1 MRANSELPLLFFV
14 FFLLFLCV
22 LRVLFL
28 AEAGRRSRFS
38 RYSAHR
44 SRRKVAPTGG
54 GSVATQGR
62 SYGRG
67 IGRDARSLLRRRACG
82 ASYQL
87 PLAPPPLL
95 LPPPQLLE
103 LLELLELLKL
113 LLLSEGGGRTGS
125 TLRSV

>member
-22 LRVLFL
+22 LRVLRL
-28 AEAGRRSRFS
+28 AAVRGSPQSSRWQRS
-38 RYSAHR
+38 A
-44 SRRKVAPTGG
+44 
-54 GSVATQGR
+54 
-62 SYGRG
+62 
-67 IGRDARSLLRRRACG
+67 GRDARSLLRRRACG

-103 LLELLELLKL
+103 LLLELPKL
-113 LLLSEGGGRTGS
+113 LLLSDGGGRTGS
-125 TLRSV
+125 TLCSVRT

>member
-22 LRVLFL
+22 LRVLLL
-28 AEAGRRSRFS
+28 AAVRGIPRFS
-38 RYSAHR
+38 RWQRSA
-44 SRRKVAPTGG
+44 
-54 GSVATQGR
+54 
-62 SYGRG
+62 
-67 IGRDARSLLRRRACG
+67 GRDARSLLRRRACG